1 MKVARGEVLLYLE
14 ARYHGSVPVT
24 QTTGKK
30 VWDADRGK
38 ERSADCVFGMLLSS
52 SVFAAHAVLQ
62 IAEDATTKIR
72 DLKQRPVD
80 VDVLVTTKGVY
91 VDERRTRDVIKKV
104 PLENLSFVNIDSRNK
119 KVFAF
124 IAVDPQLDTRT
135 CYAFSVR
142 KHAEMFPKA
151 CRQALDRLL
160 AGAKQ
165 AESSAHQVASAA
177 PIIDR
182 VDVDKYQD
190 TIKKATL
197 ARSKG
202 NSLTVE
208 AQKVGALMDP
218 GESIS
223 YIDAAMLRPV

>member
-1 MKVARGEVLLYLE
+1 M
-14 ARYHGSVPVT
+14 
-24 QTTGKK
+24 
-30 VWDADRGK
+30 
-38 ERSADCVFGMLLSS
+38 
-52 SVFAAHAVLQ
+52 
-62 IAEDATTKIR
+62 
-72 DLKQRPVD
+72 
-80 VDVLVTTKGVY
+80 LVTTKGVY

-119 KVFAF
+119 KVFSF

-142 KHAEMFPKA
+142 KHAELFPKA

-160 AGAKQ
+160 AGAKL

-202 NSLTVE
+202 NSLTLE

-218 GESIS
+218 GK
-223 YIDAAMLRPV
+223 RTFNV